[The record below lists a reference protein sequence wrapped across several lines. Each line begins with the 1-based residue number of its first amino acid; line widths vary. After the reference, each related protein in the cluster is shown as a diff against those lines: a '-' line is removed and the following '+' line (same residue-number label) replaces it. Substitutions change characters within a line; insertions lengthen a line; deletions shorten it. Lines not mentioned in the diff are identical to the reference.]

1 MQPELELYK
10 EYNKQDDICER
21 WIRGCSNYTG
31 MLLCSASHEP
41 VTKSLTLENENEC
54 EQLYLIHT
62 TLSTMLRLITNYFE
76 QRQLRSLIKTTR

>member
-21 WIRGCSNYTG
+21 RIRGCSNYTG

-54 EQLYLIHT
+54 RTVVSDTHNTKYNVETYNQL
-62 TLSTMLRLITNYFE
+62 F
-76 QRQLRSLIKTTR
+76 